1 MSTIKADYPTKINNT
16 TLFRPEKWSV
26 SREVIEN
33 AFQTEAG
40 TDNVIVVRTGKVTID
55 AQFACTSAWAST
67 FEGWADS
74 NSLSVKYYDPSSSG
88 YAEKTMRM
96 RDFKME
102 LNVYSDTSKK
112 TLGAYTVSFKLIEF

>member
-1 MSTIKADYPTKINNT
+1 MSTIRGDYPTKINNI

-26 SREVIEN
+26 SQDVIEN
-33 AFQTEAG
+33 AFQTENG
-40 TDNVIVVRTGKVTID
+40 KDNVIIVRTGKVTID
-55 AQFACTSAWAST
+55 AQFACTSSWAST
-67 FEGWADS
+67 FQGWANS
-74 NSLSVKYYDPSSSG
+74 NSLTVKYYDPASGG

-102 LNVYSDTSKK
+102 LNVYSDRSTK